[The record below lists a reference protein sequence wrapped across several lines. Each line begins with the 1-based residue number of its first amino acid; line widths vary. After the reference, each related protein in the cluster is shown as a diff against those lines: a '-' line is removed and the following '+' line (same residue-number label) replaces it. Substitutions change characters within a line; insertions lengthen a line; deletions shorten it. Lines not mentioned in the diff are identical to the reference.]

1 MSPELFAESP
11 GGSRRRILGVR
22 ELNESI
28 SAALKTAF
36 PGTVW
41 VKGEVQRLPADA
53 ARRSH
58 VYFELHETGTSGA
71 AEFQIPVGLMGWDR
85 QRYGLGRYL
94 DGTDPDFQLADRMEV
109 CLEAQ
114 VDFYP
119 PFGKLSLKV
128 VGIDPTYS
136 LGRLEARRRE
146 VLAYLTAEGL
156 LEKQSALTLP
166 RLPLRVGLITAAGS
180 AAERDFITGLEA
192 SGRPFQITLRGAK
205 MQGDQLE
212 AEVSRALA
220 AHARSG
226 VDVIVI
232 TRGGGSRAD
241 LSWFDQKDLAVA
253 IAGCPVPVITAIGHE
268 IDRSIADLV
277 AHHSCKTPTA
287 AAEFLVDR
295 IEEAADLV
303 EEAAA
308 RLALRVASLLDQA
321 AADLAVGDRLA
332 RLAHRIQ
339 LDASLRRQELAARL
353 QDRVAGRL
361 AGAAAGL
368 GRLEARLSGTASG
381 RLAARRAE
389 LTTLVP
395 RLARAGNRP
404 LSGAS
409 QDLSR
414 LCVRL
419 DRASEGVLGRRG
431 KDLEHAAVKVR
442 LMDPA
447 RLLAR
452 GYTLTLDREGRT
464 LRSAG
469 SLAPGRHILT
479 RFPDGEVPSIVQAGD
494 PAGSPR
500 TPNRKGG
507 KGGGKEADPG
517 QESLFR

>member
-1 MSPELFAESP
+1 MSPELFADSP

-53 ARRSH
+53 GRRSH

-114 VDFYP
+114 IDFYP

-146 VLAYLTAEGL
+146 VLAFLAAEGL
-156 LEKQSALTLP
+156 LQKQGALALP
-166 RLPLRVGLITAAGS
+166 ELPFRVGLITAAGS

-192 SGRPFQITLRGAK
+192 SGRPFRVTLRGAR

-212 AEVSRALA
+212 AEVTRALA

-295 IEEAADLV
+295 IEAAADRV
-303 EEAAA
+303 EGAVS
-308 RLALRVASLLDQA
+308 RLALRVEALLEVA

-332 RLAHRIQ
+332 RLVHRIQ

-353 QDRVAGRL
+353 QNRVAGRL
-361 AGAAAGL
+361 AGAAAEL
-368 GRLEARLSGTASG
+368 SRLETRLSGSASG
-381 RLAARRAE
+381 KVAARRAE
-389 LTTLVP
+389 LTALVP

-404 LSGAS
+404 LSGAG
-409 QDLSR
+409 QDLAR
-414 LCVRL
+414 LTGRIL
-419 DRASEGVLGRRG
+419 RESEHVLGRRG
-431 KDLEHAAVKVR
+431 KDLEHAAEKVR
-442 LMDPA
+442 LMDPV
-447 RLLAR
+447 RLLGR

-464 LRSAG
+464 VRSAG
-469 SLAPGRHILT
+469 SLAPGQRILT
-479 RFPDGEVPSIVQAGD
+479 RFPDGEVPSIVQSGD

-500 TPNRKGG
+500 TPARKGG
-507 KGGGKEADPG
+507 NGGGKKEDPG
-517 QESLFR
+517 QEPLFR